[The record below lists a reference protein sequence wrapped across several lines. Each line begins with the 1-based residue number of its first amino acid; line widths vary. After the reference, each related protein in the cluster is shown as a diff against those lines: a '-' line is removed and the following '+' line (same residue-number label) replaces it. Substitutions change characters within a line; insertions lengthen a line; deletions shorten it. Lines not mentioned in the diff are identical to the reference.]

1 MARATEGL
9 NERQRVVLERRGQ
22 GRGWKACEL
31 AEQVPGGS
39 TAYGEGMTQGSE
51 DRHQGAWRR
60 GNGPRGEAEALPG
73 PGTGRGGVDH
83 VRKGHSKEHPHVVLM
98 WQDRRVTW
106 QRQTRCWGAPREDG
120 DQRAGEGTRAG
131 QQQRE
136 GEEEVAERRS
146 GRQATQK
153 DLELQGQPV
162 RAEAC

>member
-60 GNGPRGEAEALPG
+60 GNGPRGQADALPG
-73 PGTGRGGVDH
+73 PGRGRGGVDQ
-83 VRKGHSKEHPHVVLM
+83 VRKGHKKECPHGVLM

-106 QRQTRCWGAPREDG
+106 QRQTR
-120 DQRAGEGTRAG
+120 
-131 QQQRE
+131 
-136 GEEEVAERRS
+136 
-146 GRQATQK
+146 
-153 DLELQGQPV
+153 
-162 RAEAC
+162 